1 MRSLSVP
8 LPLEAIVKVLRP
20 VLSAVDTLD
29 AARALVQLV
38 ARAQLGQVRGGP
50 AVARAVRTRAAWL
63 RTYGDLIRRTEDTLQ
78 AAEHG
83 AGALEVMP

>member
-1 MRSLSVP
+1 M
-8 LPLEAIVKVLRP
+8 
-20 VLSAVDTLD
+20 SAPRLD
-29 AARALVQLV
+29 AAETYEAARALLRLV

-63 RTYGDLIRRTEDTLQ
+63 RTYGDTYWRTEDTLQ

-83 AGALEVMP
+83 AMTLEVAS